1 MKAGDAVRQRV
12 QKLMAQAGLCSR
24 RTAEQWMLDGRVTVN
39 GLPARPGDQADPET
53 DRIEVDGKPLT
64 LGGEMIYLMLHKPRG
79 YVTTLRDEFGRKTA
93 ADLVADCGTRVFPVG
108 RLDKDSEG
116 LLLFTNDGEM
126 MQRLIHPKYE
136 VDKLY
141 RVTVQGNW
149 RRGVPLL
156 REMDTLEGEP
166 IAPAQVEVDREMGE
180 SAVLRMTIHQG
191 KNRQI
196 RRMCK
201 QADLAVTRLERIAE
215 HGIYLGNLP
224 CGKWRALTEEEITRL
239 KEREEK

>member
-1 MKAGDAVRQRV
+1 MTLLRQRV

-39 GLPARPGDQADPET
+39 GLPARPGDQADPEC
-53 DRIEVDGKPLT
+53 DRIEVDGKPLAG
-64 LGGEMIYLMLHKPRG
+64 GGEMVYLMLHKPRG
-79 YVTTLRDEFGRKTA
+79 YLTTLKDEYGRRTA

-116 LLLFTNDGEM
+116 LLLFTNDGDL
-126 MQRLIHPKYE
+126 MQRLIHPKFQ
-136 VDKLY
+136 VNKLY
-141 RVTVQGNW
+141 RVTVQGDW

-156 REMDTLEGEP
+156 REMDTLEEEP
-166 IAPAQVEVDREMGE
+166 IAPAQVETEREMGE
-180 SAVLRMTIHQG
+180 SAVLLITLHQG

-196 RRMCK
+196 RRMCR
-201 QADLAVTRLERIAE
+201 QAGLAVTRLERIAE

-224 CGKWRALTEEEITRL
+224 CGKWRALTEKEITRL
-239 KEREEK
+239 KESEEK

>member
-1 MKAGDAVRQRV
+1 MRQRV

-53 DRIEVDGKPLT
+53 DRIEVDGEL
-64 LGGEMIYLMLHKPRG
+64 LAGGGEMVYLMLHKPRG
-79 YVTTLRDEFGRKTA
+79 YVTTLKDEYGRRTA
-93 ADLVADCGTRVFPVG
+93 ADLVSDCGTRVFPVG

-116 LLLFTNDGEM
+116 LLLFTNDGDL

-136 VDKLY
+136 IDKLY
-141 RVTVQGNW
+141 RVTVQGDW

-166 IAPAQVEVDREMGE
+166 ITPAQVEVDREMGE

-196 RRMCK
+196 RRMCR
-201 QADLAVTRLERIAE
+201 QAGLAVTRLERIAE

-224 CGKWRALTEEEITRL
+224 CGKWRALTEKEITRL
-239 KEREEK
+239 KESEEK